1 MESGKQTKKQEIS
14 VNSVSNQDKK
24 TLDGTSFNPVKG
36 EMALWSAVITQALM
50 DAGSESKKPEA
61 KKEKA
66 KAIRWLLGNSV
77 DFQIVCLNAGLDP
90 CYVQQKALEA
100 IGRNCSWRRD
110 STANRHKKTL
120 SPQTLSLSIKQFPP
134 QPFPNRPPQ
143 RFTPLSPDA
152 RFIPYPTR
160 LVPAV
165 SVPAT
170 V

>member
-24 TLDGTSFNPVKG
+24 TLDATPFNPVKG

-66 KAIRWLLGNSV
+66 KAIRWLLGSSV

-90 CYVQQKALEA
+90 SYVQQKALEA

-120 SPQTLSLSIKQFPP
+120 SPRTLSLSTKQLPL
-134 QPFPNRPPQ
+134 QHASNR
-143 RFTPLSPDA
+143 PLSPRLRQFPNA
-152 RFIPYPTR
+152 RFIPYPAA
-160 LVPAV
+160 PAL

-170 V
+170 I